1 MFDVRLFQKLRRTHP
16 DDGKRQIA
24 EMGGGLWAVCVGF
37 HLQLS
42 LSLSL
47 IEMLMFG
54 SVIIVI
60 FVISI
65 VYGLSLQLLYRNFS
79 SFDIQP

>member
-1 MFDVRLFQKLRRTHP
+1 MAVM
-16 DDGKRQIA
+16 A
-24 EMGGGLWAVCVGF
+24 GGLWAVCVGF

-47 IEMLMFG
+47 IEMFMFG

-65 VYGLSLQLLYRNFS
+65 VYGLSLRLLYRNFS
-79 SFDIQP
+79 SFDIQPYITHMRSWAENVRT